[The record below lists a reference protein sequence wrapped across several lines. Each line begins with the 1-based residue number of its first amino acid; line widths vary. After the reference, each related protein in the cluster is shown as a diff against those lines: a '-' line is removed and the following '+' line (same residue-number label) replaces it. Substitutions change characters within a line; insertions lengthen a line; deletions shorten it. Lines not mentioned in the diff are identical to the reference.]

1 MRLLLISLV
10 AVCVGVSV
18 GCSKEDS
25 YKTRSADPEIESADP
40 GDLIPEDPAM
50 SGDAPA
56 EGSEAKPAEGSE
68 AKPAEGSEAKP
79 AEGSEAKP
87 EAPAEKE

>member
-25 YKTRSADPEIESADP
+25 YKTRSADPAVESADP
-40 GDLIPEDPAM
+40 GELVPDDPAM
-50 SGDAPA
+50 SGEAPA
-56 EGSEAKPAEGSE
+56 EGSEAKPAEDAE
-68 AKPAEGSEAKP
+68 AKPAEAKP

-87 EAPAEKE
+87 EAPAEKK